1 MTDPIPYVR
10 EPEPVHGRAVWVSPL
25 VRRIVARNPS
35 KFTYHG
41 TGTYIVGR
49 GEVAVID
56 VGPALSVHVDAVAAA
71 LEPGERITHLP
82 VTHTHSDHSPA
93 ASIMHE
99 RTGAPTYGFG
109 PHGPVAA
116 DDPTDVIVFGDDEAD
131 GRTMLA
137 NERPANE
144 LREGADTDFVPN
156 VVLAHGD
163 RLMADGWTLRAVHTP
178 GHTSNHLCF
187 ELVEERTL
195 FTGDHV
201 MGWSTT
207 VIAPPDG
214 SLAAYLASLRLLLD
228 RDDLL
233 YRPTHGAPI
242 TEPHALVRA
251 YLTHRQ
257 ERTEQIVAALAHGP
271 ATIAAMV
278 PVIYASVSKA
288 LWRPAAASMYAH
300 LLLLIESGH
309 VVADEAG
316 RCSTR
321 FRLR

>member
-1 MTDPIPYVR
+1 MAPPIPYVR
-10 EPEPVHGRAVWVSPL
+10 ESEPVHGRAVWVSPL

-56 VGPALSVHVDAVAAA
+56 VGPALEAHVAAVMAA

-116 DDPTDVIVFGDDEAD
+116 DDPTDVIVFGDAEAD
-131 GRTMLA
+131 GKATVTGRSV
-137 NERPANE
+137 NE
-144 LREGADTDFVPN
+144 LREGADTDFAPD
-156 VVLAHGD
+156 VVLSDGD
-163 RLMADGWTLRAVHTP
+163 QLAGDGWTLRAVYTP

-187 ELVEERTL
+187 ALIEERTL

-214 SLAAYLASLRLLLD
+214 NLAAYLASLRLLLD

-251 YLTHRQ
+251 YLTHRE
-257 ERTEQIVAALAHGP
+257 ERTEQIVAALADGP
-271 ATIAAMV
+271 ATIAALV
-278 PVIYASVSKA
+278 PLIYESVSKA

-300 LLLLIESGH
+300 ILQLIDSGD
-309 VVADEAG
+309 VIADEPG

>member
-1 MTDPIPYVR
+1 MKMIPYVR
-10 EPEPVHGRAVWVSPL
+10 ETEPIYGKAEWVSPL
-25 VRRIVARNPS
+25 VRRVLARNPS

-41 TGTYIVGR
+41 TGTYLVGR

-56 VGPALSVHVDAVAAA
+56 AGPPIVAHVAAITAA

-82 VTHTHSDHSPA
+82 VTHTHTDHSPA
-93 ASIMHE
+93 AAMVRE
-99 RTGAPTYGFG
+99 RTGAPTFGFG
-109 PHGPVAA
+109 PHGPVPHE
-116 DDPTDVIVFGDDEAD
+116 DPTDIILFGDDEAD
-131 GRTMLA
+131 GL
-137 NERPANE
+137 NRPASSRPADE
-144 LREGADTDFVPN
+144 LREGADTEFAPD
-156 VVLAHGD
+156 VLLADGD
-163 RLMADGWTLRAVHTP
+163 TLAGDGWTLRAVHTP

-242 TEPHALVRA
+242 TEPQVFAAACLA
-251 YLTHRQ
+251 HRE
-257 ERTEQIVAALAHGP
+257 ERTQQILDALANGP
-271 ATIAAMV
+271 ATIAELV
-278 PVIYASVSKA
+278 PVIYASVAKT
-288 LWRPAAASMYAH
+288 LWRPAAASMHSH
-300 LLLLIESGH
+300 LLYLLEAN
-309 VVADEAG
+309 VVEVDEPSRRTAQ
-316 RCSTR
+316 

>member
-1 MTDPIPYVR
+1 MATSIPYVT
-10 EPEPVHGRAVWVSPL
+10 ESEPVHGRAVWVSPL
-25 VRRIVARNPS
+25 VRRIVAHNPS

-56 VGPALSVHVDAVAAA
+56 VGPALEAHVDAVVAA

-131 GRTMLA
+131 GKATVTGRSV
-137 NERPANE
+137 NE
-144 LREGADTDFVPN
+144 LREGADTDFAPD
-156 VVLAHGD
+156 VVLSDGD
-163 RLMADGWTLRAVHTP
+163 QLAGDGWTLRAVYTP

-187 ELVEERTL
+187 ALVEERTL

-214 SLAAYLASLRLLLD
+214 NLAAYLASLRLLLD

-242 TEPHALVRA
+242 TEPHTLVRA
-251 YLTHRQ
+251 YLTHRE
-257 ERTEQIVAALAHGP
+257 ERTAQIVAALADGP
-271 ATIAAMV
+271 ATIAALV
-278 PVIYASVSKA
+278 PLIYASVSKA

-300 LLLLIESGH
+300 MLQLIDSGD
-309 VVADEAG
+309 VVADEPG

>member
-1 MTDPIPYVR
+1 MAKPIPYVT
-10 EPEPVHGRAVWVSPL
+10 EPDPVHGRAEWVSQL
-25 VRRIVARNPS
+25 VRRVVAGNPS

-49 GEVAVID
+49 GDVAVID
-56 VGPALSVHVDAVAAA
+56 AGPAIDAHVDAVLAA
-71 LEPGERITHLP
+71 LEPGERIAHLP
-82 VTHTHSDHSPA
+82 VTHTHTDHSPA
-93 ASIMHE
+93 ASVMHA

-109 PHGPVAA
+109 PHGMVPP
-116 DDPTDVIVFGDDEAD
+116 DDPSDVIVFGDDEAD
-131 GRTMLA
+131 GKV
-137 NERPANE
+137 PAATARSADE
-144 LREGADTDFVPN
+144 LREGADTQFVPTL
-156 VVLAHGD
+156 VLADGD
-163 RLMADGWTLRAVHTP
+163 QLVGDGWTLRAVHTP

-187 ELVEERTL
+187 ELVEESTL

-214 SLAAYLASLRLLLD
+214 NLAAYIASLRLLLD

-242 TEPHALVRA
+242 TEPQALVRA

-257 ERTEQIVAALAHGP
+257 QRTEQIVAALADGP
-271 ATIAAMV
+271 ATIASLV
-278 PVIYASVSKA
+278 PLIYSSVSKA

-300 LLLLIESGH
+300 ILQLIESGV
-309 VVADEAG
+309 VVADEPG
-316 RCSTR
+316 RCSSR
-321 FRLR
+321 FSLR